1 MGPSGLVR
9 RFLNPRNLLFKAVS
23 GPVSLDING
32 FLHTRTSLI
41 GEKFF
46 DRIIALDRLVGSE
59 YARNHR
65 PGQPWQVLLAP
76 DVEMRIDDSLHALPP
91 VPDRF
96 GARHRSSQRQDEFSQ
111 PHD

>member
-9 RFLNPRNLLFKAVS
+9 RFLNPRDLLFKVVL
-23 GPVSLDING
+23 GPVSLDVDG
-32 FLHTRTSLI
+32 FLHPRTPLI

-65 PGQPWQVLLAP
+65 PDQPWQVLLTP

-91 VPDRF
+91 APDRF
-96 GARHRSSQRQDEFSQ
+96 GARRRSPQRQDEFSQ
-111 PHD
+111 PND